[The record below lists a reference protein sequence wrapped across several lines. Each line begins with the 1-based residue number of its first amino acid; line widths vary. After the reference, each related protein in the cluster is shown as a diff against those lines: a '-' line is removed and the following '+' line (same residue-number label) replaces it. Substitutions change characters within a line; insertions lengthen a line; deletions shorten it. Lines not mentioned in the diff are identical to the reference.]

1 MCADFGNTMILLAP
15 KGYRAITDISYNI
28 LLGFSLID
36 TYSTKTKAIQSYSC
50 VMNQPPTTKVLG
62 FPVKNPNGFRYT
74 GLSPQFLRFMCNE
87 STKSTKVSH
96 QTTEEKESSYTRY
109 IYRGPKSYFEEIKE
123 LPSKLSISSRH
134 KIEISVYAYI

>member
-50 VMNQPPTTKVLG
+50 VMNQLNPLKLVIRQQRK
-62 FPVKNPNGFRYT
+62 KNHHIQDT
-74 GLSPQFLRFMCNE
+74 
-87 STKSTKVSH
+87 
-96 QTTEEKESSYTRY
+96 Y
-109 IYRGPKSYFEEIKE
+109 IEVRN
-123 LPSKLSISSRH
+123 SIS
-134 KIEISVYAYI
+134 KK